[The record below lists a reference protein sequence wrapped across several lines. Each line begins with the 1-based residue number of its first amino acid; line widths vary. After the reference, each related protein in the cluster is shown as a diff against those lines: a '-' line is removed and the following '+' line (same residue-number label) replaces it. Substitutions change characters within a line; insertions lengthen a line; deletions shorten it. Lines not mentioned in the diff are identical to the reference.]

1 VASSDLELSAI
12 GLRDAPEVEH
22 AIASFARDPNGGLI
36 ITASGFGA
44 NRAEWIATLAARHN
58 LPAVYPF
65 RYFVK
70 AGGLISYGPDFPKQ
84 FQQAATYVDRILKG
98 ERPAD
103 LPVQAPIKYE
113 LVVNLTSAKALGL
126 AITPSLLARA
136 DDVIE

>member
-1 VASSDLELSAI
+1 DVLFCLGREDRIAVLERSSWNGRDGRAGVARTSSAF
-12 GLRDAPEVEH
+12 EH
-22 AIASFARDPNGGLI
+22 HGQSIAD
-36 ITASGFGA
+36 GFGA

-103 LPVQAPIKYE
+103 LPVQAPIKYD
-113 LVVNLTSAKALGL
+113 LAVNLKGAKALGL
-126 AITPSLLARA
+126 TIPPSLLAR
-136 DDVIE
+136 